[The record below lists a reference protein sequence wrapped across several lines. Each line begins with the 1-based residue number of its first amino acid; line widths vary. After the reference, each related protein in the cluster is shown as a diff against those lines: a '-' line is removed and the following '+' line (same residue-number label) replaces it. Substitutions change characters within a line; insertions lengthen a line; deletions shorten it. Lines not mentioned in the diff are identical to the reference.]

1 MRRPR
6 HVSQDE
12 KALWDQIARHAKPL
26 GPLRRSA
33 VEAPVAPRQI
43 LRDDIPNPSLPLMPF
58 QLGQAVDHRRGHDL
72 LASLPV
78 RLQQAP
84 LQMDAGAYGKLK
96 RGKLAPEGRIDLHG
110 MTLSEAYPALIDFIA
125 ASFAANRRLVLVI
138 TGKGKVRDDF
148 DPVPARFGVLRHQ
161 VPQWLALPPI
171 GLMVM
176 QVIPAHLKHG
186 GHGAYYVYLRRR
198 R

>member
-6 HVSQDE
+6 HLSQDE
-12 KALWDQIARHAKPL
+12 KALWDQIARHATPL
-26 GPLRRSA
+26 TTRRRLAVEVPAPLRPMPRTD
-33 VEAPVAPRQI
+33 EAPPVEPI
-43 LRDDIPNPSLPLMPF
+43 LPF
-58 QLGQAVDHRRGHDL
+58 QLGQKVDHRRGHDL

-84 LQMDAGAYGKLK
+84 LQMDAGAFGKLK
-96 RGKLAPEGRIDLHG
+96 RGKLVPEGRIDLHG
-110 MTLSEAYPALIDFIA
+110 MTLSEAHPALIGFIL
-125 ASFAANRRLVLVI
+125 SSQAANRRLVLVI

-161 VPQWLALPPI
+161 VPQWLSLPPI
-171 GLMVM
+171 GQLVM

-186 GHGAYYVYLRRR
+186 GHGAYYVYMRRR